1 MNNISRIRKLFDE
14 KKYSELIF
22 LIESEIENKSSA
34 ILNILAASRLLR
46 YETKETFELAISEF
60 REAYLKE
67 KNTRNM
73 AFMRLKNFIGTIAN
87 FYEYLLYQDFKEDY
101 FSECISMFKE
111 AEINF
116 GYNKDL
122 S

>member
-1 MNNISRIRKLFDE
+1 MFDE
-14 KKYSELIF
+14 KRYSELIF

-67 KNTRNM
+67 KNTPNGFH
-73 AFMRLKNFIGTIAN
+73 ALKNFIGTIAN

-122 S
+122 IKAIT

>member
-1 MNNISRIRKLFDE
+1 MNNILRIQKLFDE

-67 KNTRNM
+67 KNTP
-73 AFMRLKNFIGTIAN
+73 TW
-87 FYEYLLYQDFKEDY
+87 
-101 FSECISMFKE
+101 FSCVKKFHWYHCK
-111 AEINF
+111 F
-116 GYNKDL
+116 L
-122 S
+122 